1 MENNSNYTWYYKFN
15 ILKIKMGKCCL
26 CEKIM
31 LEKKISKIFIILD
44 YYFLFVMFVFVLLFF
59 FICFLFCFK
68 MINSFFDHTNFDITQ
83 LLRETKM
90 TVILTQH
97 PVWYWNSMSSILCIG
112 PFVKRTLEIF
122 GFLYLLNRK
131 KTCTCTFDLT
141 LSDQT
146 HNGMYETFSRSTN
159 TIFMRRISH
168 VRSN

>member
-1 MENNSNYTWYYKFN
+1 MR
-15 ILKIKMGKCCL
+15 
-26 CEKIM
+26 KIM
-31 LEKKISKIFIILD
+31 LEKNNLD
-44 YYFLFVMFVFVLLFF
+44 YYFLFVFVLLVFFLFF
-59 FICFLFCFK
+59 FIFCFK

-90 TVILTQH
+90 TNFNPTPSLVLKFYVQYIVYRSLSWKEFQIISWT
-97 PVWYWNSMSSILCIG
+97 WTS
-112 PFVKRTLEIF
+112 LEIF

-159 TIFMRRISH
+159 TIFMRRIFH